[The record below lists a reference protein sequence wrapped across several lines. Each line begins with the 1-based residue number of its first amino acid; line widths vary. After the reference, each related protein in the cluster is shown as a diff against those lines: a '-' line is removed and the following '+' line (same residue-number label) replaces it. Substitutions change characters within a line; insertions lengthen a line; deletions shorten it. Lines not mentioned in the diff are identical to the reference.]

1 MRVGIVSGY
10 FNPLHYGHIE
20 YINAAKDESD
30 HLIVIINNDHQIE
43 LKGSRKFMDEV
54 HRSKIVEN
62 LKAVDEIVI
71 SVDQTKFQCET
82 LKIIRFKY
90 PEVSMSFFN
99 SGDRIGKDFPIE
111 EIDVCLDV
119 GITPRTLY
127 LPKLYSSSDL
137 LKDEPR

>member
-1 MRVGIVSGY
+1 MRIGVVSGY

-20 YINAAKDESD
+20 YINGAKDECD
-30 HLIVIINNDHQIE
+30 HLIAIINNDHQIE

-71 SVDQTKFQCET
+71 SIDKTKFQCET
-82 LKIIRFKY
+82 LRLIRFKY
-90 PEVSMSFFN
+90 PDISISFFN
-99 SGDRIGKDFPIE
+99 SGDRIGKDFPTE
-111 EIDVCLDV
+111 EIDVCLKV

-127 LPKLYSSSDL
+127 LAKLYSSSDL